1 MNQNRLKYLFSKYGS
16 NSLSKNELKELL
28 ELVDSMD
35 EEMLHALIDDL
46 LDHDL
51 ISQLKSELRKADV
64 YRKIHLEVGLGKEK
78 KVKLFST
85 KWAVV
90 AALFLGIL
98 VVGLLWTNWTKEEVK
113 PKMVSADIHLPDGN
127 HAQVSFE
134 DGTTLSLLDVSDK
147 VLQEKGI
154 KLIRSDDGELLF
166 KIEPI
171 DQPIDQ
177 QHVFYSAKGTSSQ
190 LMLSDGTK
198 VLLNSGASLTYPTCF
213 AKGSRRV
220 KVDGEAYFEVTHDTN
235 RPFIVSTNASEIKVL
250 GTEFNVATDIKEG
263 QTLTTLVEGAVEIN
277 NRSRRALLKPGM
289 QSISNNM
296 VDEIKTYPVD
306 IRQVLAWKEGY
317 FRFKND
323 DIKSVLEKM
332 KKWYAIEG
340 YDILVSKPVLFTGSV
355 RRTRKLSDLLKQLEK
370 TSSYKF
376 NIVEGRVQVMN

>member
-1 MNQNRLKYLFSKYGS
+1 MNQNRLKYLFSKYTS
-16 NSLSKNELKELL
+16 NSLSKNELEELL
-28 ELVDSMD
+28 ELVASMD
-35 EEMLHALIDDL
+35 EEILHTLIDDS

-64 YRKIHLEVGLGKEK
+64 YRKIQVEVGLGKTR
-78 KVKLFST
+78 KVKLFSV
-85 KWAVV
+85 KWTAV
-90 AALFLGIL
+90 AALFLGAL
-98 VVGLLWTNWTKEEVK
+98 VLGLLWKNWTKEELK
-113 PKMVSADIHLPDGN
+113 PKMESADIQLPDGN
-127 HAQVSFE
+127 QAQVSFE
-134 DGTTLSLLDVSDK
+134 DGTTLSLLEVSDK

-154 KLIRSDDGELLF
+154 MLIRSDDGELLF
-166 KIEPI
+166 KIEPG
-171 DQPIDQ
+171 DQSTEQ
-177 QHVFYSAKGTSSQ
+177 QHTFYSAKGTSSQ

-213 AKGSRRV
+213 AKDSRRV

-235 RPFIVSTNASEIKVL
+235 KPFIVSTNTSEIKVL
-250 GTEFNVATDIKEG
+250 GTEFNVATDIKEE
-263 QTLTTLVEGAVEIN
+263 QTLTTLVKGAVEIN

-289 QSISNNM
+289 QSMSNNV

-340 YDILVSKPVLFTGSV
+340 YDILVAKPVLFTGSV

-376 NIVEGRVQVMN
+376 TIVEGRVQVMN